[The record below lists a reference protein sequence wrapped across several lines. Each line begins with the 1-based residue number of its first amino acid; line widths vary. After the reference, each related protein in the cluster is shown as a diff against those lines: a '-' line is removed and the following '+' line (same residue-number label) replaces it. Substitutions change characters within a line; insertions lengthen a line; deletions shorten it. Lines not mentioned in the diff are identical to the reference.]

1 MRYIIA
7 IWDLTTWMVCPY
19 IDCPVSLFLLVHVT
33 YRMLLQRLG
42 NNLDFY
48 LVGCIILSY
57 RHLRLGSFKIA
68 LVGLYSGRSNHQAK
82 LLKLIRE
89 VW

>member
-1 MRYIIA
+1 
-7 IWDLTTWMVCPY
+7 MVCPY
-19 IDCPVSLFLLVHVT
+19 IDCPVKLFFSIFVT
-33 YRMLLQRLG
+33 YRILLQRLG

-48 LVGCIILSY
+48 LVGCIILSH

-89 VW
+89 VWQGRGSALYL